1 MKKTVIK
8 LIFATLVVAGATCA
22 LSILTHPATKQEP
35 SSVVES
41 YTVENSVESV
51 ETVRSTSTPSPTPAP
66 TVQPTAAPTATPEP
80 TVEPTVEPA
89 VEPVEVPEEVPVQ
102 EEVVQ
107 EPNYNAD
114 DLTIL
119 ALIIYQEAGGDACS
133 DSTRQMV
140 GSVFLNRVNSPAF
153 PDTFYEVATAPA
165 QYGTLS
171 YTGIT
176 WPERSQYEGEQA
188 AVQRAYRI
196 AEELLTS
203 GSILPDNVIWQ
214 AEFPQG
220 SGTYCFQ
227 DNMYFCY

>member
-1 MKKTVIK
+1 MKKTIIR
-8 LIFATLVVAGATCA
+8 LIFATLVVAGVTCS
-22 LSILTHPATKQEP
+22 LSILTHPAQVP
-35 SSVVES
+35 QSSSVVE
-41 YTVENSVESV
+41 TAQETPDNVERVV
-51 ETVRSTSTPSPTPAP
+51 YKPQSTSTPAP
-66 TVQPTAAPTATPEP
+66 TVEPTATPAPTPVPTVEPTPEP
-80 TVEPTVEPA
+80 TVEPTVEP
-89 VEPVEVPEEVPVQ
+89 VQ
-102 EEVVQ
+102 EEVV
-107 EPNYNAD
+107 EMPDYNAD

-119 ALIIYQEAGGDACS
+119 ALIIYQEAGGDGCS

-153 PDTFYEVATAPA
+153 PDTFYEVATAPM

-171 YTGIT
+171 YKGIV

-203 GSILPDNVIWQ
+203 GSILPSNVVWQ

-220 SGTYCFQ
+220 TGTYCFQ
-227 DNMYFCY
+227 DNLYFCY